1 MTDTNADTAAT
12 PDAAAERA
20 AGLLASLEVMHQADR
35 VDRVRA
41 ELAAAGCD
49 ALVVTKLE
57 NIRWLTGFTGSA
69 AIVVVHADGLVFTT
83 DGRYGEQSEM
93 QLAAAGIEAQRT
105 VAGGDGQKAAIV
117 GALDGTLR
125 IGLEADD
132 VSWARQRRWADEWFA
147 GSELVATEGLV
158 DTLRIVKE
166 PGEVDRIEAAC
177 AIADAALAAI
187 RTRLTETPT
196 EIEFGLELDFAMR
209 QLGAQGNS
217 FDTIVAAGPNGAMAH
232 HRPDDRRI
240 SEGDLV
246 VLDFGA
252 LVDGYCSDMT
262 RTIMVG
268 EPSPTQ
274 QRMLDVVGRSQAAGV
289 AAVAP
294 GAITGDVDKVCRDII
309 DDAGW
314 GEAFM
319 HSTGHGVGLEIH
331 EQPAVAATGTVRLEQ
346 GAVVTV
352 EPGVYLPGHG
362 GVRIED
368 TVVVTD
374 EGCRVLTLAPK
385 TTSVS

>member
-1 MTDTNADTAAT
+1 MTDNIAAA
-12 PDAAAERA
+12 PQAAAERA
-20 AGLLASLEVMHQADR
+20 AGLLAALEPMHQADR
-35 VDRVRA
+35 VDKVRA
-41 ELAAAGCD
+41 GLAEAGCD

-69 AIVVVHADGLVFTT
+69 ALVVVREDGLTFTT

-93 QLAAAGIEAQRT
+93 QLAAAGVEATRT
-105 VAGGDGQKAAIV
+105 VAGGEGQKAAILE
-117 GALDGTLR
+117 ALGGIGR

-132 VSWARQRRWADEWFA
+132 VSWARQRRWADEWFSEA
-147 GSELVATEGLV
+147 ELVATEGLI
-158 DTLRIVKE
+158 DTMRIIKE

-177 AIADAALAAI
+177 AVADAALAAV
-187 RTRLTETPT
+187 RSRLAQEPT
-196 EIEFGLELDFAMR
+196 EIDFALELDFTMR
-209 QLGAQGNS
+209 RLGAEDTS

-232 HRPDDRRI
+232 HRPDTRRI
-240 SEGDLV
+240 TDGDLV

-252 LVDGYCSDMT
+252 VVDGYCSDMT

-268 EPSPTQ
+268 EPSTTQ
-274 QRMLDVVGRSQAAGV
+274 QRMLDVVAASQSAGV

-309 DDAGW
+309 DEAGW
-314 GEAFM
+314 AEAFM

-331 EQPAVAATGTVRLEQ
+331 EQPPVAASGAVRLEQ

-368 TVVVTD
+368 TVVVTA

-385 TTSVS
+385 ATSIS